1 MLVFRLA
8 RVLFHL
14 IVGLWT
20 CAIVFPFTDSAGRGS
35 RIRRWSIQLLA
46 ICGVQVDIKH
56 MAGARIAP
64 RALIVSNH
72 VSWLDI
78 FVINSLH
85 PCRFVAKSDIR
96 DWPLI
101 GWLSCR
107 SGTIFIARGRM
118 RDVRRI
124 FEGLVASIRA
134 GEHVAFFPEGT
145 TAAQGTVLPFHANL
159 FEAAIDAHVP
169 VQPYALRY
177 LDPNGTLHH
186 TVDFIGDMT
195 FAQSIIAILKGPAVT
210 AQIIVLPVIATEGA
224 HRRELA
230 AIARNAIAL
239 ALGYGA
245 ESVTSTAAN

>member
-14 IVGLWT
+14 VVGLWT
-20 CAIVFPFTDSAGRGS
+20 CAIIFPLTDAAGRGAH
-35 RIRRWSIQLLA
+35 IRRWSIQLLA
-46 ICGVQVDIKH
+46 ICGVQVEVEH
-56 MAGARIAP
+56 AAGAQSAP
-64 RALIVSNH
+64 RALIVANH

-96 DWPLI
+96 DWPLL
-101 GWLSCR
+101 GWLSDR
-107 SGTIFIARGRM
+107 SGTIFIARGRV

-177 LDPNGTLHH
+177 LDPNGNLHH

-195 FAQSIIAILKGPAVT
+195 FAQSIIAILKGPTVT
-210 AQIIVLPVIATEGA
+210 AQLIVLPVIGTDGA

-230 AIARNAIAL
+230 GTARDAIAM

-245 ESVTSTAAN
+245 EPATSRAAN

>member
-1 MLVFRLA
+1 MLIFRLA

-20 CAIVFPFTDSAGRGS
+20 CAIVFPLTDAAGRAA
-35 RIRRWSIQLLA
+35 RIRRWSVALLA
-46 ICGVQVDIKH
+46 ICGVRVEIRH
-56 MAGARIAP
+56 LAGAQTAP
-64 RALIVSNH
+64 RALIVANH
-72 VSWLDI
+72 VSWLDM

-96 DWPLI
+96 DWPLL
-101 GWLSCR
+101 GWLADR
-107 SGTIFIARGRM
+107 SGTIFIARGRV

-124 FEGLVASIRA
+124 FESLVVSIRA

-145 TAAQGTVLPFHANL
+145 TATQGTVLPFHANL

-177 LDPNGTLHH
+177 LDAAGGLHP
-186 TVDFIGDMT
+186 TVDFVGDMT
-195 FAQSIIAILKGPAVT
+195 FAQSMIAILKGPPII
-210 AQIIVLPVIATEGA
+210 AQLNVLPVIGSEGA

-230 AIARNAIAL
+230 GAARDAIAR
-239 ALGYGA
+239 ALGYRA
-245 ESVTSTAAN
+245 EKTGNKIG

>member
-8 RVLFHL
+8 RALFHL

-20 CAIVFPFTDSAGRGS
+20 CAIIFPLTDAAGRGS

-46 ICGVQVDIKH
+46 ICGVRVETKH
-56 MAGARIAP
+56 AAGAQLAP
-64 RALIVSNH
+64 RALIVANH

-96 DWPLI
+96 DWPLL
-101 GWLSCR
+101 GWLSDR
-107 SGTIFIARGRM
+107 SGTIFIARGRV

-177 LDPNGTLHH
+177 LDQNGNLHH
-186 TVDFIGDMT
+186 AVDFIGDMT
-195 FAQSIIAILKGPAVT
+195 FAQSIIAILKGPPVI
-210 AQIIVLPVIATEGA
+210 AQLIVLPVIGTDGA

-230 AIARNAIAL
+230 ATARNAIAL
-239 ALGYGA
+239 ALGYLA
-245 ESVTSTAAN
+245 D